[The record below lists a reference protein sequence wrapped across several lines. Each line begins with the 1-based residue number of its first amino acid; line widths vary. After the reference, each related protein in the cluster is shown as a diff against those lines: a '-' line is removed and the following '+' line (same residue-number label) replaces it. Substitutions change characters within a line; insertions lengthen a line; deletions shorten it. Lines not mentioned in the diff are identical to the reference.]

1 MVELLFFAGA
11 VLIYL
16 YSFLY
21 RKLAL
26 FATLI
31 LFIIAYKMK
40 IDVVL
45 ICVTIS
51 LLFVIRLR
59 KDGVKDDL

>member
-1 MVELLFFAGA
+1 MAELLFFAGA
-11 VLIYL
+11 LLIYL

-21 RKLAL
+21 RRFAL
-26 FATLI
+26 FATLV

-40 IDVVL
+40 VDVVL

-51 LLFVIRLR
+51 ILVVIRLR
-59 KDGVKDDL
+59 QHGVRDDL

>member
-1 MVELLFFAGA
+1 MAELLFFAGA
-11 VLIYL
+11 ILLYL

-26 FATLI
+26 VATLV
-31 LFIIAYKMK
+31 LFIISYNMK
-40 IDVVL
+40 VDVVL

-51 LLFVIRLR
+51 FLVVIRLR
-59 KDGVKDDL
+59 KQGVKDDL